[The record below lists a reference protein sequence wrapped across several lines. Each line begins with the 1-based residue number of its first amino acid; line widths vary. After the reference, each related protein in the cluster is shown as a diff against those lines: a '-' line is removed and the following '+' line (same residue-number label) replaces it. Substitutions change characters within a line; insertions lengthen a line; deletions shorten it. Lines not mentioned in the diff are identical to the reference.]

1 MAFFISRHIFRLLC
15 VSSTSNT
22 HMAKQTKKFLG
33 ASAKDNRYGGDLSFR
48 DSLKALK
55 HLPPFLRLIW
65 NTSPGMALTNI
76 VLRLIQSGIPVT
88 TLYIGKLI
96 IDEIIRLA
104 TDGGELT
111 TLWWYVGAELAL
123 GLISAG
129 LSRIVSLNDAL
140 LGDLLSNETSEQLIE
155 HAARLDLAQFEDSE
169 FYDKLERARRQTT
182 NRTFLMSQILSQA
195 QNFITILFLGA
206 GLIVF
211 NPWLILL
218 LIIAV
223 IPAFLSELHFNQRS
237 YSMTRNWTPERRE
250 LDYIRFVGASDQMA
264 KEVKMFGL
272 ADYLKKRFAVVA
284 KQYFEANKS
293 LAVKRAGWGF
303 VFTGMGTLGY
313 YAAYVVIILQTISG
327 SITIGDLTFLSGSF
341 SRMRGL
347 LQSLLTQLGS
357 IAQSA
362 LYLQDLFDFLNLKPT
377 ISSPEKPIPFPEPI
391 QAGFQFEG
399 VSFKYPGSD
408 VYAVK
413 DLTFHLH
420 PGEKLALVGENGAGK
435 TTLVKLLARL
445 YDPDEGRILLD
456 GKDLKSYDLAEVR
469 EHIGVI
475 FQDYIRFNLKA
486 GENIA
491 VGRIEAREDSERIEE
506 AAARSLADSVV
517 SGLPDGYEQM
527 LGRRFDGG
535 VDLSGGQWQKI
546 ALARAYMR
554 DAQLLILDEPTSA
567 LDARAEFEVFERF
580 ADLTKGK
587 MAVLIS
593 HRFSTV
599 RMADRILVL
608 EKGKLLEI
616 GSHEKLL
623 QSDGLYAELFHLQA
637 KGYQ

>member
-1 MAFFISRHIFRLLC
+1 
-15 VSSTSNT
+15 
-22 HMAKQTKKFLG
+22 MAKQSKKFLG
-33 ASAKDNRYGGDLSFR
+33 ASAKDNRYGGELSFR

-65 NTSPGMALTNI
+65 KTSPGMALTNI
-76 VLRLIQSGIPVT
+76 ILRLIQSGIPVT

-104 TDGGELT
+104 EEGGELT

-129 LSRIVSLNDAL
+129 LSRTVSLNDAL

-155 HAARLDLAQFEDSE
+155 HAARLDLAQFEDSA
-169 FYDKLERARRQTT
+169 FYDKLERARRQTN

-206 GLIVF
+206 GLVVF

-218 LIIAV
+218 LIVAV

-250 LDYIRFVGASDQMA
+250 LDYIRYVGASDQMA

-272 ADYLKKRFAVVA
+272 ADYLKKRFGVVA
-284 KQYFEANKS
+284 RQYFEANKS

-347 LQSLLTQLGS
+347 LQGLLTQLSS

-362 LYLQDLFDFLNLKPT
+362 LYLQDLFDFLHLKPT
-377 ISSPEKPIPFPEPI
+377 IASPEQPIPFPDPI
-391 QAGFQFEG
+391 QAGFRFEG

-408 VYAVK
+408 VYAIRN
-413 DLTFHLH
+413 LTFQLR

-491 VGRIEAREDSERIEE
+491 VGRIEAREDSERIEA

-517 SGLPDGYEQM
+517 SDLPEGYEQM

-580 ADLTKGK
+580 ADLTQGK

-608 EKGKLLEI
+608 EKGQLSEI
-616 GSHEKLL
+616 GSHETLI
-623 QSDGLYAELFHLQA
+623 QSDKLYAELFRLQA